1 MNCNHCK
8 IFSTSDKANQFIVT
22 QWSAIASRAIQNK
35 GNFTVALSGG
45 KTPMKLF
52 KLLRNSIRNDLW
64 NNTHIFMVDERFV
77 PVDHPESNQLMIR
90 ENLIVHNFIGDEHF
104 YPIPIKE
111 DSKSSAKAYQCI
123 LKKFFSLELGKLP
136 VFDLILLGI
145 GMDGHTA
152 SIFPGDSRIMQSRK
166 LVRAVH
172 LTGFKHERITLTL
185 AVLNQAKNI
194 FFLVLGRGKAEIV
207 KNVLERKNRELPAT
221 QIDLPNGKLLF
232 VLDREAASLLNFSK
246 E

>member
-104 YPIPIKE
+104 YPIPINE
-111 DSKSSAKAYQCI
+111 DSKSSANAYQCT
-123 LKKFFSLELGKLP
+123 LKKFFRFEPGMLP
-136 VFDLILLGI
+136 MFDLILLGI
-145 GMDGHTA
+145 GRDGHTA
-152 SIFPGDSRIMQSRK
+152 SIFPGDSGIMQSRK
-166 LVRAVH
+166 LVRAVD
-172 LTGFKHERITLTL
+172 LTGFKHERITLALT
-185 AVLNQAKNI
+185 VLNQAKNI
-194 FFLVLGRGKAEIV
+194 FFLVLRKGKAEII

-221 QIDLPNGKLLF
+221 HIDPPNGKLWF

>member
-123 LKKFFSLELGKLP
+123 LKKFFSLESGKLP

-145 GMDGHTA
+145 GIDGHTA
-152 SIFPGDSRIMQSRK
+152 SLFPGDSEIMQSRK
-166 LVRAVH
+166 LVGT
-172 LTGFKHERITLTL
+172 LYPNGFKHERITLTL

-194 FFLVLGRGKAEIV
+194 FFLVLGREKSEIV

-221 QIDLPNGKLLF
+221 HLDPSNGKLLF
-232 VLDREAASLLNFSK
+232 VLDREAASLLNFPK